1 MIMPLV
7 ALELSRLAVSQLQGL
22 VKVNIDSRNAYRAAM
37 GCIADENITAVF
49 RRTASDRQQQAIALQ
64 EILWASLEETAKP
77 RPASSDPPFR
87 LWTEL
92 KGARE
97 QGLGALLSEAV
108 RIEVYVQSQYAS
120 VIATIQGRAIRQ
132 LLLEHLASVQSV
144 QQRMTAMRDTVSKQM
159 SQLGIDK
166 RSTEN

>member
-37 GCIADENITAVF
+37 GCIADEDISAAF
-49 RRTASDRQQQAIALQ
+49 RRTASDRQKQATALQ
-64 EILWASLEETAKP
+64 EILWASLEETVEF
-77 RPASSDPPFR
+77 RPANSDPPFR

-92 KGARE
+92 KGSRE

-132 LLLEHLASVQSV
+132 LLLEQLASVQSV

-159 SQLGIDK
+159 SQLGIEN
-166 RSTEN
+166 RSPEN